1 MYLYINNNT
10 MRRFVDATLA
20 VCLLSQLTTAQTANY
35 KQLDNYLEKLEEH
48 DKFMGSVAIAKNGEI
63 VYSKAVGYSDV
74 EKGIRANEDSKYR
87 IGSIS
92 KTFTAVLV
100 MQAVE
105 QGKLKLDTRLNTFFP
120 TIKNADKIT
129 ISHLLNHRSGIHS
142 FTDDISYLEW
152 NTQAKTEKEMLAIIE
167 KGSSL
172 FEPDSK
178 AQYSNSNYVLLSYI
192 LEKVY
197 KESLGSIL
205 EKNIAKPIGL
215 KNTYLAKTIDV
226 NDNEVQSYNYVGNW
240 KLETETDASIPLGAG
255 AIVSNTEDIILFSNA
270 LFEGKLLQPSSLE
283 YMKTLKDNYG
293 AGLFQFP
300 FNENLGYGHTGG
312 IDGFQS
318 IFTYFDSHKITYVM
332 LSNGAN
338 TNTNTISLVLLSEAF
353 GVPYELPEIN
363 TYKVDPKDLDAYLG
377 VYSST
382 QLPIKITISKV
393 GETLMAQATGQS
405 SFPLEAVKKDVFQ
418 FEVAGIVI
426 EFNSK
431 ENNLILKQG
440 GGNFTFS
447 KE

>member
-1 MYLYINNNT
+1 
-10 MRRFVDATLA
+10 MRRFVDATIA
-20 VCLLSQLTTAQTANY
+20 VCLLSQLTTAQTVNY

-100 MQAVE
+100 MKAVE

-129 ISHLLNHRSGIHS
+129 ISHLLKHRSGIHS

-197 KESLGSIL
+197 KESLSSIL
-205 EKNIAKPIGL
+205 EKNIAKHIGL

-363 TYKVDPKDLDAYLG
+363 TYKVDPKDLDAH
-377 VYSST
+377 
-382 QLPIKITISKV
+382 
-393 GETLMAQATGQS
+393 
-405 SFPLEAVKKDVFQ
+405 
-418 FEVAGIVI
+418 
-426 EFNSK
+426 
-431 ENNLILKQG
+431 
-440 GGNFTFS
+440 
-447 KE
+447 

>member
-1 MYLYINNNT
+1 
-10 MRRFVDATLA
+10 
-20 VCLLSQLTTAQTANY
+20 
-35 KQLDNYLEKLEEH
+35 
-48 DKFMGSVAIAKNGEI
+48 
-63 VYSKAVGYSDV
+63 
-74 EKGIRANEDSKYR
+74 
-87 IGSIS
+87 
-92 KTFTAVLV
+92 
-100 MQAVE
+100 
-105 QGKLKLDTRLNTFFP
+105 
-120 TIKNADKIT
+120 
-129 ISHLLNHRSGIHS
+129 
-142 FTDDISYLEW
+142 
-152 NTQAKTEKEMLAIIE
+152 
-167 KGSSL
+167 
-172 FEPDSK
+172 
-178 AQYSNSNYVLLSYI
+178 
-192 LEKVY
+192 
-197 KESLGSIL
+197 

-283 YMKTLKDNYG
+283 YMKTLKDNDG

-318 IFTYFDSHKITYVM
+318 IFTYFDSHKSTYVM

-363 TYKVDPKDLDAYLG
+363 TYKVDPKDLDAHLG

-393 GETLMAQATGQS
+393 GETLMAQATGHS